1 MLNAVAHTSCFV
13 EEAARMAGVKRLHNF
28 FTTCR
33 WRWESASTVH
43 DGNGEGLTSI
53 VFGVQMRVH
62 RGGCRAVRNKVEE
75 GRRGEVDVTVSF
87 HKQAIGECHAIF
99 LKSLILGPRF

>member
-13 EEAARMAGVKRLHNF
+13 EEAARMAGVERLHNF

-62 RGGCRAVRNKVEE
+62 RGGCRTVRNKVEG
-75 GRRGEVDVTVSF
+75 GRRVEVDVKVPF
-87 HKQAIGECHAIF
+87 HKQSYWRMPCLF